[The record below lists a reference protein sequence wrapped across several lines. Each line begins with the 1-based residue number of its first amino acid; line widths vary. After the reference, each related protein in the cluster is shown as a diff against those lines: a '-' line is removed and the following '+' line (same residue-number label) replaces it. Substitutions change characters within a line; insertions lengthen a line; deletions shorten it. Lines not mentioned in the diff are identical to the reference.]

1 MGIGAND
8 LRNLMHLRD
17 IGALPERGSIIEI
30 GAQQLADDFLTDTAG
45 LEKAR
50 TSFRLDRPFQIAAT
64 PAPQT
69 ASGHLVPLRADAPPA
84 AEFWHWLGYQ
94 YASIDIDSSP
104 GSIPLDLNYDRVP
117 RRHAGKY
124 SIVTNYGTTEHIA
137 NQLNAFRVI
146 HDLTAPGGIMIHV
159 VPAQGMFNHGLI
171 NYNLKFFWMLSRSNG
186 YGWLDMDFRTG
197 HIPSSV
203 SPDLVNEIARYH
215 PDIIERCASYQAPDG
230 AIFVAMR
237 KDFDIP
243 FVAPLDVPSGVRTD
257 IRALR
262 KRYWT
267 VFNPDAFAR
276 PRLQDRAWRRISG
289 AVRRVIARRVRAL

>member
-1 MGIGAND
+1 
-8 LRNLMHLRD
+8 MHLRD
-17 IGALPERGSIIEI
+17 IGALPEHGSIIEI
-30 GAQQLADDFLTDTAG
+30 GAQQLADSFLADAED
-45 LEKAR
+45 LEKIR

-64 PAPQT
+64 PASQMP
-69 ASGHLVPLRADAPPA
+69 SGRLVPLRADAPRA
-84 AEFWHWLGYQ
+84 AEFWHWLGYR

-104 GSIPLDLNYDRVP
+104 ASIPLDLNYDRVP
-117 RRHAGKY
+117 RRHVGKY

-171 NYNLKFFWMLSRSNG
+171 NYNLKFFWMLARSNG
-186 YGWLDMDFRTG
+186 YGWLDMDFRPDP
-197 HIPSSV
+197 IPSPV

-215 PDIIERCASYQAPDG
+215 PDIIERSASYQAPDG
-230 AIFVAMR
+230 AILVAMR
-237 KDFDIP
+237 KDFNIP
-243 FVAPLDVPSGVRTD
+243 FVAPLDVPSDVRTD

-267 VFNPDAFAR
+267 VFNPEAFAHAQIR
-276 PRLQDRAWRRISG
+276 DRTRKRIVG
-289 AVRRVIARRVRAL
+289 AVRRVIARRVRVL